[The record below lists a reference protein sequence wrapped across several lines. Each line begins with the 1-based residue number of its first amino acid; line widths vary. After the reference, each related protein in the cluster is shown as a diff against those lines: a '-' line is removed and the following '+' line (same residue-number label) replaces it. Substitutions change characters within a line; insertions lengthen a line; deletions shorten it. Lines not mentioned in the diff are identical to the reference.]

1 MSKNQVYLNG
11 KIVPADEARVS
22 VWDSGLLHGASAF
35 TTMLAAG
42 GVVFRLDRHLR
53 RVMGTVELLKLR
65 TGATAEALAAGV
77 SAVLAANELIDA
89 RLRITLTPGSVKG
102 GEPTTLITAEALPE
116 YPPQWYEKGISVV
129 VSSFK
134 QVAGDPTDGQKTGCF
149 LPRVLARQEAAA
161 KGAEEALWYTPDNRL
176 AEACFSNVFLVVGGK
191 VLTPPRDTPVLPGI
205 VREAV
210 LELCRELGIDADDQ
224 TTLTVRQMLGCEEMF
239 LTASCA
245 GIRPVVSV
253 ERHVVGD
260 GAPGPVTKKLMDAY
274 RRLVD
279 RECSV

>member
-53 RVMGTVELLKLR
+53 RVMGTVALLKLR
-65 TGATAEALAAGV
+65 ADATVETLAAGV
-77 SAVLAANELIDA
+77 AAVLAANELIDA
-89 RLRITLTPGSVKG
+89 RLRVTLTPGSVRG

-116 YPPQWYEKGISVV
+116 YPPQWYEKGIVVV
-129 VSSFK
+129 VSSFR
-134 QVAGDPTDGQKTGCF
+134 QVAGDPTRGQKTGCF
-149 LPRVLARQEAAA
+149 LPRVMARQEAAS

-176 AEACFSNVFLVVGGK
+176 AEGCFSNVFLVVGGK
-191 VLTPPRDTPVLPGI
+191 VVTPPLDTPVLSGI

-210 LELCRELGIDADDQ
+210 LELCEELGIDADDQ
-224 TTLTVRQMLGCEEMF
+224 TPLTVREMLGCEEMF
-239 LTASCA
+239 LTASCS
-245 GIRPVVSV
+245 GIRPVIGV
-253 ERHVVGD
+253 EQHLVGD
-260 GAPGPVTKKLMDAY
+260 GAPGPVTKKLLDAY
-274 RRLVD
+274 RRLVA